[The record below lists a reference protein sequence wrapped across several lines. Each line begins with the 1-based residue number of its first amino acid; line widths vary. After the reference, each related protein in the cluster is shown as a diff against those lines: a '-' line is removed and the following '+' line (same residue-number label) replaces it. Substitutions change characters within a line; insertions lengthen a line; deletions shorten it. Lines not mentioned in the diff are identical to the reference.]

1 MTIMAS
7 ADIRLKY
14 NDVVDKCRESG
25 EPIFLTKNGQ
35 GELVVMDIA
44 SFEKRE
50 QELRAQQLVLEAFAA
65 RLAKERD
72 YSLEESKNLINNLIE
87 GKQQWIVI
95 VLLLLQRLNLIY
107 RNVLVLF
114 LIFLK
119 KRLSVLLNQFITPSN
134 HYLLFQ
140 KGTLSL
146 ICQNPSL
153 LSLESISWTKG
164 MLFYILLKIA
174 KWLSIELSTQEGNS
188 ITLFDFLETKKLF

>member
-25 EPIFLTKNGQ
+25 EPVFLTKNGQ

-72 YSLEESKNLINNLIE
+72 YSLEESKKLINNLIE
-87 GKQQWIVI
+87 GKWW
-95 VLLLLQRLNLIY
+95 
-107 RNVLVLF
+107 
-114 LIFLK
+114 K
-119 KRLSVLLNQFITPSN
+119 TIT
-134 HYLLFQ
+134 
-140 KGTLSL
+140 
-146 ICQNPSL
+146 
-153 LSLESISWTKG
+153 
-164 MLFYILLKIA
+164 
-174 KWLSIELSTQEGNS
+174 
-188 ITLFDFLETKKLF
+188 

>member
-25 EPIFLTKNGQ
+25 EPVFLTKNGQ

-72 YSLEESKNLINNLIE
+72 YSLEESKKLINGLIE
-87 GKQQWIVI
+87 GKWWKTII
-95 VLLLLQRLNLIY
+95 
-107 RNVLVLF
+107 
-114 LIFLK
+114 
-119 KRLSVLLNQFITPSN
+119 
-134 HYLLFQ
+134 
-140 KGTLSL
+140 
-146 ICQNPSL
+146 
-153 LSLESISWTKG
+153 
-164 MLFYILLKIA
+164 
-174 KWLSIELSTQEGNS
+174 
-188 ITLFDFLETKKLF
+188 